1 MPVTLHLFGAPTI
14 DLGDG
19 TPPIALPFERRS
31 QLLVLLAVK
40 RAWVGRAELAAMLWP
55 DQADKLAFTNLRKTL
70 FRLQG
75 VAWGAALESQGHS
88 LRVLARTDVHEVEQA
103 LSDGRVAEALALVRG
118 PLLAGF
124 DDDASEAWTGWLQF
138 ERNRLQTAWRSAAL
152 AHLDRE
158 DTPPHEGIALSAR
171 LLEADPL
178 DEAALRHHLTLLARS
193 GQAARARQ
201 AWRAFAERLRDELGL
216 APGAELQALH
226 DALGHGAAERSVGAA
241 PPEARR
247 DAAASDGGFI
257 GRSSERQRIAT
268 LLEREDLRLLT
279 LAGPGGIGKTRL
291 AQRALQDLAARFAD
305 GARFVR
311 LEDVSTADDAVVR
324 IAREADVALRGRGA
338 VLEQLCNA
346 LKDRHLLL
354 VLDNFEPLAASAA
367 ALLEPLLAACPRV
380 KLLVT
385 SRVRLGLA
393 AEQLMPLEGLP
404 CPEREDAD
412 HLETFD
418 AARLFIAAARR
429 VEPALLPAVEA
440 AAIVDICHQ
449 LDGLPLALELA
460 AAWTRVLSCEAIAAE
475 LRAGTELLRATDG
488 SHPARHASMEVVF
501 DQSWKHL
508 AAAERD
514 ALAALSLFRGG
525 FSAEAARAVA
535 GAPLPVLSAL
545 ADKSLLRKDGARL
558 ALHPLLQQLAR
569 ARLQGPREAQ
579 VRAAHAAY
587 FHRQLAQLRH
597 GTAGGDRAALQAIDD
612 DFENARLAWQYA
624 IEQGQGDALR
634 ASALTLFEFTDHRA
648 RFEDGLALARQ
659 VLDAPVA
666 ARDLGL
672 RALLQAQAG
681 WTLARLGRYDAA
693 EVEARQALDAARDAR
708 DTDAQFQAL
717 STLGSCTWTT
727 GRLPE
732 AKRHFTQA
740 LRLARSAGLAHE
752 SATVFENLALVE
764 KHLGE
769 YEASFAH
776 AQDALA
782 QHRSNGDMAAVAL
795 CLSNLGS
802 TAIFMDDF
810 DAAAA
815 YLRESLELT
824 ERHGLASTRLYALA
838 NLTELAMKRGDTE
851 SARRRA
857 ERAVELTDASG
868 MRSLAAWFKSQLA
881 RLAAQRKDLAAA
893 RALLAEAATLA
904 IELNARAIQAAVL
917 LALAELL
924 EAQDD
929 PAAGRRVLAF
939 AADEASFSAPD
950 RDELRVDWARRAA
963 GLPTPDAPWPPG
975 LALPELLQR
984 VVDEAPQA
992 YRPLRALLQGVPASS
1007 LT

>member
-19 TPPIALPFERRS
+19 TPPLALPFERRS
-31 QLLVLLAVK
+31 QLLVLLALK
-40 RAWVGRAELAAMLWP
+40 RAWVGRAEVAAMLWP
-55 DQADKLAFTNLRKTL
+55 EQTDKLAFTNLRKTL

-75 VAWGAALESQGHS
+75 VAWGTALELQGQS
-88 LRVLARTDVHEVEQA
+88 LRVQARSDVQEFEQA
-103 LSDGRVAEALALVRG
+103 LAEGRVADALAPVCG
-118 PLLAGF
+118 SLLAGF
-124 DDDASEAWTGWLQF
+124 DDDASEAWTAWLQF
-138 ERNRLQTAWRSAAL
+138 ERNRLQTAWRTAAL
-152 AHLDRE
+152 EHLGRD
-158 DTPPHEGIALSAR
+158 DADPHEGIALSAR

-226 DALGHGAAERSVGAA
+226 DALGAGAAERSAAAA
-241 PPEARR
+241 PPQEQR
-247 DAAASDGGFI
+247 DADGADGGFI
-257 GRSSERQRIAT
+257 GRASERRRIAA

-279 LAGPGGIGKTRL
+279 LTGPGGIGKTRL
-291 AQRALQDLAARFAD
+291 AQRALQDLAGRFAD
-305 GARFVR
+305 GARFVP
-311 LEDVSTADDAVVR
+311 LEDVSTPADAVVR
-324 IAREADVALRGRGA
+324 IARAADVALRGRGA
-338 VLEQLCNA
+338 ALEQLCAA
-346 LKDRHLLL
+346 LRGRELLL
-354 VLDNFEPLAASAA
+354 VLDNFEPLASTAP
-367 ALLEPLLAACPRV
+367 ALLDPLLAACPRL

-440 AAIVDICHQ
+440 EAIVDICRQ

-475 LRAGTELLRATDG
+475 LRAGTELLRATDA

-501 DQSWKHL
+501 EQSWKHL
-508 AAAERD
+508 APAERE
-514 ALAALSLFRGG
+514 ALAALSVFRGG
-525 FSAEAARAVA
+525 FSAEAARAVV
-535 GAPLPVLSAL
+535 GAPLPLLSAL
-545 ADKSLLRKDGARL
+545 ADKSLLRKEGTRL

-579 VRAAHAAY
+579 VRAAHAAH
-587 FHRQLAQLRH
+587 FHRQIAQLRH

-612 DFENARLAWQYA
+612 EFENARLAWQYA
-624 IEQGQGDALR
+624 VEHGQADALR
-634 ASALTLFEFTDHRA
+634 HSALTLFEFTDHRA
-648 RFEDGLALARQ
+648 RFEEALALARQ
-659 VLDAPVA
+659 LLDAPLA
-666 ARDLGL
+666 AREPGL

-693 EVEARQALDAARDAR
+693 ELEASEALEAARQAR
-708 DTDAQFQAL
+708 DTDALFQAL

-740 LRLARSAGLAHE
+740 LRLARAAGLAHE
-752 SATVFENLALVE
+752 SATVFENLSLVE
-764 KHLGE
+764 KHLGD

-776 AQDALA
+776 ARDALA
-782 QHRSNGDMAAVAL
+782 QHRSNGDLAAVAL

-810 DAAAA
+810 DVAAT

-838 NLTELAMKRGDTE
+838 NLTELSMKRGDAAA
-851 SARRRA
+851 ARSHA
-857 ERAVELTDASG
+857 ERAVELADTSG
-868 MRSLAAWFKSQLA
+868 MRSLAAWLKAQLA
-881 RLAAQRKDLAAA
+881 RLAAQRQELAAA
-893 RALLAEAATLA
+893 RALLAEAAALA

-924 EAQDD
+924 EAQGD

-939 AADEASFSAPD
+939 AADEASFGAPD

-963 GLPTPDAPWPPG
+963 GLPVPDAPWPPG

-984 VVDEAPQA
+984 AVDEAPQA
-992 YRPLRALLQGVPASS
+992 YRPLRALLQGVPAST
-1007 LT
+1007 LA

>member
-1 MPVTLHLFGAPTI
+1 MPVSFHLFGTPTI

-31 QLLVLLAVK
+31 QLIVLLAAK
-40 RAWVGRAELAAMLWP
+40 RAWVGRAELAATLWP
-55 DQADKLAFTNLRKTL
+55 EQADKLAFTNLRKTL

-75 VAWGAALESQGHS
+75 LAWGAVVEAQGQS
-88 LRVLARTDVHEVEQA
+88 LRVDAANDVQAFDLALREQ
-103 LSDGRVAEALALVRG
+103 RIAEALALYRG

-124 DDDASEAWTGWLQF
+124 DDDANEAWAGWLRF
-138 ERNRLQTAWRSAAL
+138 ERNRLQTAWRTAAL
-152 AHLDRE
+152 GHLGRE
-158 DTPPHEGIALSAR
+158 DADAHEGIALSAR

-216 APGAELQALH
+216 APGAELRALH
-226 DALGHGAAERSVGAA
+226 DALGTGVAERSAAAA
-241 PPEARR
+241 PP
-247 DAAASDGGFI
+247 DASPAIGADGGFI
-257 GRSSERQRIAT
+257 GRTSERQRIAT

-311 LEDVSTADDAVVR
+311 LEDVSTPDDAVVR

-338 VLEQLCNA
+338 ALEQLCAA
-346 LKDRHLLL
+346 LRGRQMLL

-367 ALLEPLLAACPRV
+367 ALLDPLLAACPRL

-393 AEQLMPLEGLP
+393 GEQLMPLEGLP
-404 CPEREDAD
+404 CPEREDSD

-429 VEPALLPAVEA
+429 VEPALLPAAEA

-475 LRAGTELLRATDG
+475 LRAGTELLRATDA

-501 DQSWKHL
+501 EQSWKHL
-508 AAAERD
+508 APAERD
-514 ALAALSLFRGG
+514 ALASLSLFRGG
-525 FSAEAARAVA
+525 FSAEAARAVV

-579 VRAAHAAY
+579 VCAAHAAY

-612 DFENARLAWQYA
+612 EFENARLAWQYA
-624 IEQGQGDALR
+624 IEHGQGDALR

-659 VLDAPVA
+659 VLDAPLA

-764 KHLGE
+764 KHLGD

-802 TAIFMDDF
+802 TAIFMDDL

-838 NLTELAMKRGDTE
+838 NLTELAMKRGDAAA
-851 SARRRA
+851 ARRHA

-868 MRSLAAWFKSQLA
+868 MRSLAAWFKAQLA
-881 RLAAQRKDLAAA
+881 RLAAQRQELAPA
-893 RALLAEAATLA
+893 RALLAEAAALA
-904 IELNARAIQAAVL
+904 IELNARAIQAAVV

-924 EAQDD
+924 EAQGD

-963 GLPTPDAPWPPG
+963 GLPTPDAPWPPT
-975 LALPELLQR
+975 LALLELLQR

-1007 LT
+1007 LA